1 VPLSL
6 RRDADEARVCRDRRP
21 NSVPDPDPLD
31 RCSVSQTGWDNVL
44 PAPFAWGEDPDGGG
58 RPTGRAEGRR
68 KLISARQRRS
78 ARTLIRGWADRTRL
92 ASRGP
97 GRGPAN
103 RPSPRAPAWEKGS
116 DLWTRPSTSSRPP
129 ATSSSFARR
138 AAAAV
143 TRRSGTSPLCQRR
156 IPCDVGSI
164 PTTQQTVVQ
173 RRSKRR
179 LTSRSTPRWFTS
191 PIGGSPREHGLP
203 RLQ

>member
-78 ARTLIRGWADRTRL
+78 ARTLIRGWADRTRQ

-97 GRGPAN
+97 GSGPAD
-103 RPSPRAPAWEKGS
+103 PANAAGASLGEGKRSVDAAVDQLEAAGY
-116 DLWTRPSTSSRPP
+116 LIVIRTRGGRYTPCRYIASLPTSHPLRRWFDSNDADRRSTSQHPRP
-129 ATSSSFARR
+129 
-138 AAAAV
+138 
-143 TRRSGTSPLCQRR
+143 
-156 IPCDVGSI
+156 
-164 PTTQQTVVQ
+164 
-173 RRSKRR
+173 
-179 LTSRSTPRWFTS
+179 
-191 PIGGSPREHGLP
+191 
-203 RLQ
+203 